1 MEFNLLLIF
10 VTYLM
15 VGVAV
20 THAAFPSETYW
31 KQKLPTTPMPS
42 MVHDILYPVDREGK
56 PVTIPNRATPNG
68 FYISCGHNT
77 IPNRA
82 TPNGFYISCGHNT
95 VSNSGPHQ
103 SKLDNVAG
111 LTDTAATNTHFADIP
126 GVSHL
131 FLEKDLYPGS
141 KVNLQ
146 FALSTATGTTFL
158 PRSLARVTPFSSKKF
173 PEILNLFSV
182 SPKSEEAAVMRKTI
196 SNCEEAAMENE
207 EKYCATSLESLVE
220 YGTSKFGENA
230 KALTTVIYGDKVQK
244 IRTKKQ
250 QYVVRSGVKQIDS
263 DYSVVCHSLPYL
275 YAVFYCHAKTA
286 HTTRTYVVP
295 LVGVDG
301 TKVSAVAICHK
312 DTSKWNPGHVAFQVL
327 KVKPGGVP
335 ICHFLTEDNIV
346 WVAKNSGN

>member
-1 MEFNLLLIF
+1 MELHLLLIF
-10 VTYLM
+10 VSYLL

-20 THAAFPSETYW
+20 SRAAFPSEMYW
-31 KQKLPTTPMPS
+31 KHKLPTTPMPS

-68 FYISCGHNT
+68 FYISCGQNT

-82 TPNGFYISCGHNT
+82 TPNGFYISCGQNT
-95 VSNSGPHQ
+95 VPNRSN
-103 SKLDNVAG
+103 LNNV
-111 LTDTAATNTHFADIP
+111 AATNTHFADIP

-131 FLEKDLYPGS
+131 FLERDLYPGS

-146 FALSTATGTTFL
+146 FALSTASGTTFL
-158 PRSLARVTPFSSKKF
+158 PQNLAKVTPFSSTKF
-173 PEILNLFSV
+173 PEILNLFSI
-182 SPKSEEAAVMRKTI
+182 SPKSEEAAVMKKTI
-196 SNCEEAAMENE
+196 SNCEEPTMENE

-220 YGTSKFGENA
+220 YGTSKFGKNA
-230 KALTTVIYGDKVQK
+230 NALTTVIFGDKVQR
-244 IRTKKQ
+244 IRMKKQ
-250 QYVVRSGVKQIDS
+250 QYVVRSGVKQIVS

-286 HTTRTYVVP
+286 HTTRTYMVP
-295 LVGVDG
+295 LVGADG
-301 TKVSAVAICHK
+301 TKVSSVAICHR

-335 ICHFLTEDNIV
+335 ICHFLTEDNLV
-346 WVAKNSGN
+346 WVAKNNGD

>member
-42 MVHDILYPVDREGK
+42 MVHDILYPGLIQTLYR
-56 PVTIPNRATPNG
+56 NRSN
-68 FYISCGHNT
+68 
-77 IPNRA
+77 
-82 TPNGFYISCGHNT
+82 PNGFYISCGHNT

-111 LTDTAATNTHFADIP
+111 LTDTAATNTHFADTP

-158 PRSLARVTPFSSKKF
+158 PQNLAKVTPFSSKKF

-250 QYVVRSGVKQIDS
+250 QYVVRSGVKQID
-263 DYSVVCHSLPYL
+263 
-275 YAVFYCHAKTA
+275 T